1 MIARAK
7 NCHTKKAPSWH
18 DGFLAMLPAIRHQAK
33 FALRSLP
40 AQTRE
45 EAFAEVL
52 AHAVVAYERL
62 HQQGR
67 AELAY
72 PTPLVRFGVAQY
84 HAGRRVGNRMSG
96 RDVLSEYARRKHKF
110 VVERLDQYSDHA
122 GTWREILIEDRSV
135 TPAELACVRLD
146 VTRWLQ
152 TLAPRDRRL
161 AETLAMGESTGKA
174 AKKFRISPGRISQM
188 RRQLCMDWKAFQGEP
203 LDGVTAAA

>member
-1 MIARAK
+1 
-7 NCHTKKAPSWH
+7 
-18 DGFLAMLPAIRHQAK
+18 
-33 FALRSLP
+33 
-40 AQTRE
+40 
-45 EAFAEVL
+45 
-52 AHAVVAYERL
+52 
-62 HQQGR
+62 
-67 AELAY
+67 
-72 PTPLVRFGVAQY
+72 
-84 HAGRRVGNRMSG
+84 MSG
-96 RDVLSEYARRKHKF
+96 RDVLSEYARKKHEF

-188 RRQLCMDWKAFQGEP
+188 RRQLCMDWKAFQGEEP
-203 LDGVTAAA
+203 GCAAAAA